1 MDTVGKLRE
10 KIRER
15 RAIQQLLLSEES
27 QHDGLDGIAAKS
39 DSRTHTSWVEEEQS
53 TVIQDI
59 SETIAEVTNEDMKGS
74 SKTNLED
81 LQAKRQKRQKDV
93 KKAFSDATEE
103 IGSQLE
109 KVRQR
114 LEAEENSDDIVEAH
128 KVVNKAGRA
137 EGSIQDEANITP
149 SQENIAAAS
158 VRERLRSR
166 LQQAREKGERKMKSD
181 SRTAST
187 FRHRLQ
193 NRRFSSPVL
202 EEDEREREEELIKA
216 ALDQKAER
224 RNKWSSIST
233 RAMQQAST
241 SNIPSVDEAYDFFT
255 RAWSPEPQPLP
266 KGHESHEV
274 KQEPSCSSAAPHLLP
289 SSQEN
294 ENDNCIVNIED
305 GTELLGGDYLISDED
320 WYTYERVKP
329 LYTSFHL
336 RMEFERQMLFYPETK
351 RVPVQE
357 KIGNSREPRYL
368 EEEGFYVG
376 KRPAVPERN
385 KNKLENRLI
394 RQKEKHWFGDDAQI
408 VALADPL
415 QTCISRPV
423 SFEDSDQVI
432 KTVFVKAEYPNTQ
445 LQRCSDRR
453 YQLDVD
459 VSSLTFH
466 HHPLFSK
473 EHVLA
478 SKLQELYEEYC
489 FQIENNKL
497 TQLTQRLKTL
507 RIAVAN
513 LGGFKSPGEESS
525 SAVDDRNLR
534 LQHYKE
540 ELRQT
545 CKARDRAEMNERNLL
560 RSIISLWKEIKR
572 LRELQGYINTAL
584 KLTIHREQTNKAEEE
599 EQWEREMHQE
609 LEEEKEDFELEY
621 QYLFEQYE
629 KELRKWKKW
638 HIAKKQAL
646 RRERKRQSILRQES
660 ESPQASPRQMPEDL
674 EQTESEDQKIL
685 EEEEPIKPVPPPE
698 FNEEESLKN
707 IRQKALQIRRQP
719 GEPKL
724 YLDLSLDTPITPHHQ
739 CPREERHRR
748 NDVSRRKLMIKLVF
762 NEKEVCTTVERPLS
776 QEFTVVWGQIFNLQI
791 SKWSGS
797 LRLELYESSSYSNF
811 HMANIYLAI
820 PELSQTSRTAKL
832 HKHQFSSEH
841 VVNYRHAGIGSGI
854 QFHYNNKETVSH
866 WLLTNGVVRCSV
878 SWGVGEDGEVL
889 APSSKKEPSI
899 LSTVKQTKASHYF
912 PDQGHLSDVEKLRE
926 WAQHSH
932 LDPNDPCNAGVFEAI
947 RKLDLQRSTD
957 GEKQG
962 SSYFRLESLMEEFEF
977 ASSKALE
984 DNPRFRLL
992 KLRAK
997 EVPEFR
1003 NYQMVPV
1010 NEKEISKAT
1019 LEQLWQMKKASESR
1033 KPRDEIEAHRVK
1045 SLNYLNKVREQVMK
1059 KFQAIQRQI
1068 TLEDIVSEDQ
1078 VPNIGSI
1085 GLKLFCLDKRT
1096 RPLHM
1101 KRKERKKVTVI
1112 QTSSNMDHESQV
1124 RPFVEVLFQKEI
1136 VRTYVSDGPQPT
1148 WNQELELSLR
1158 APNEDYSPSSLET
1171 IQDTIYFSLFDEVI
1185 VDMLEDETERDIVVH
1200 QRLERRWLGSLKIPF
1215 STLYFNNSKIDGTF
1229 HVLTPP
1235 VLLGYGHEPKPW
1247 LSSGVFTDINT
1258 NNTYLSVFITIEP
1271 ALQLPETFREKCES
1285 SEPGVLLQEAHT
1297 WQSGL
1302 QEQFPQRFLKTMAVD
1317 INGKWVFIPRYLRPL
1332 KPPQELLDL
1341 GSNDR
1346 EKCEVLARFVSLIPT
1361 VSDSVIFPGM
1371 CDIWNTCD
1379 QFLDMLTGDEEEHAI
1394 LLCNFF
1400 LYLNKRVF
1408 LLLGSGIPEGHTA
1421 YVLTVETDREILV
1434 WNATQGQH
1442 FSVRE
1447 SFSPLQRVG
1456 CLISPDNI
1464 WANIQKDD
1472 HPSRI
1477 SFEINQA
1484 RDWQPFFTRR
1494 FPNPGLSSVQP
1505 EVLVYTPTD
1514 PRFVRQLQEK
1524 IETYI
1529 KESIMRWRRKY
1540 RTSWNR
1546 HCIQMLQKILPKLE
1560 INFNKTASIDSSEE
1574 LKDILGSFK
1583 VCGFPLS
1590 MPYTEIENVVEA
1602 VFATGVHQIEDK
1614 DVEFALAV
1622 HIHPYPCTVL
1632 AVWVY
1637 LAVLKRR

>member
-1 MDTVGKLRE
+1 MDTVEKLRE

-15 RAIQQLLLSEES
+15 RAHQLLVSEES
-27 QHDGLDGIAAKS
+27 QYDGLDGIAAKS
-39 DSRTHTSWVEEEQS
+39 DNKTHTSWAEEEQS
-53 TVIQDI
+53 AVIQDI
-59 SETIAEVTNEDMKGS
+59 SERIVEVTNEHMKGS
-74 SKTNLED
+74 SKTTLED

-114 LEAEENSDDIVEAH
+114 IEAEENGGDSTEAQE
-128 KVVNKAGRA
+128 VVNKAERTK
-137 EGSIQDEANITP
+137 GSIQDEANIIP
-149 SQENIAAAS
+149 SQENVAAAS

-166 LQQAREKGERKMKSD
+166 LQQTREKGERKMKLD
-181 SRTAST
+181 TRTAST
-187 FRHRLQ
+187 FRHCLQ
-193 NRRFSSPVL
+193 KQRFSSSVL
-202 EEDEREREEELIKA
+202 EEDEREREEDLIKT
-216 ALDQKAER
+216 ALHQKTER
-224 RNKWSSIST
+224 QKQWSSISNQV
-233 RAMQQAST
+233 MQQAST
-241 SNIPSVDEAYDFFT
+241 PNIPSVDEAYDFFT
-255 RAWSPEPQPLP
+255 RVWSPELQTVPRSQEL
-266 KGHESHEV
+266 HEV
-274 KQEPSCSSAAPHLLP
+274 EQEPSSLSAAPHLLP
-289 SSQEN
+289 SGQEN

-305 GTELLGGDYLISDED
+305 STDLLGGDYLISDED
-320 WYTYERVKP
+320 WYTYECVKP
-329 LYTSFHL
+329 LYTSFRL
-336 RMEFERQMLFYPETK
+336 RMELERQMLFYPDTK
-351 RVPVQE
+351 SVPVQE
-357 KIGNSREPRYL
+357 KIGSNREPRYL

-376 KRPAVPERN
+376 KRPAVSEMN

-394 RQKEKHWFGDDAQI
+394 RQK
-408 VALADPL
+408 
-415 QTCISRPV
+415 
-423 SFEDSDQVI
+423 
-432 KTVFVKAEYPNTQ
+432 AEFPNAHS
-445 LQRCSDRR
+445 QRCSVQR

-459 VSSLTFH
+459 LSSLIFH

-497 TQLTQRLKTL
+497 NQLTQQLKTL

-513 LGGFKSPGEESS
+513 LSGSKSSSEESS

-545 CKARDRAEMNERNLL
+545 CKARDRAEMNERHLL

-584 KLTIHREQTNKAEEE
+584 KLTIHREQTNKTEEE
-599 EQWEREMHQE
+599 EQWEREIHQE
-609 LEEEKEDFELEY
+609 LEEEKEEFELEY
-621 QYLFEQYE
+621 QHLFEQYE

-646 RRERKRQSILRQES
+646 RREKKRQTILRQES
-660 ESPQASPRQMPEDL
+660 ESSQASPRQMPEDL
-674 EQTESEDQKIL
+674 EQTKSEDQKVL
-685 EEEEPIKPVPPPE
+685 EEEEPAKPVHPPE
-698 FNEEESLKN
+698 FNEEETLKN
-707 IRQKALQIRRQP
+707 IRQKALQTRRQP

-739 CPREERHRR
+739 CTREEQHRR

-762 NEKEVCTTVERPLS
+762 NEKEVCTTAERPLS

-811 HMANIYLAI
+811 HMANIYLPI

-832 HKHQFSSEH
+832 HKHEFSSEH
-841 VVNYRHAGIGSGI
+841 VVNYRHAGIGCGI
-854 QFHYNNKETVSH
+854 QFNYNNKETVSH
-866 WLLTNGVVRCSV
+866 WLLTNGVVCCSV

-889 APSSKKEPSI
+889 SPLSKKESSI

-912 PDQGHLSDVEKLRE
+912 PDEGHLLDVDKLRE
-926 WAQHSH
+926 WAEHSH

-947 RKLDLQRSTD
+947 RKLDLQRSTA

-962 SSYFRLESLMEEFEF
+962 SGYFRLDSLMEEFEF

-992 KLRAK
+992 MLRAK
-997 EVPEFR
+997 GVPEFR

-1010 NEKEISKAT
+1010 NEKEISRAT
-1019 LEQLWQMKKASESR
+1019 LEQLWQVKKASEYR

-1045 SLNYLNKVREQVMK
+1045 SLNYLNKVREQVLK
-1059 KFQAIQRQI
+1059 KFQTIQKQI
-1068 TLEDIVSEDQ
+1068 TLEDIVSEDK

-1101 KRKERKKVTVI
+1101 KRKERKKVTGQNISSGDAKIMVTVRHAMNVPVRADFYGIRQSPKRYSSVGVI
-1112 QTSSNMDHESQV
+1112 QTGSDMDHESQV
-1124 RPFVEVLFQKEI
+1124 RPFVEVLFQKET

-1171 IQDTIYFSLFDEVI
+1171 IEDTIYFSLFDEVV
-1185 VDMLEDETERDIVVH
+1185 VDMLEDETERDTVVH

-1215 STLYFNNSKIDGTF
+1215 STLYFNNSKIDGSF

-1247 LSSGVFTDINT
+1247 LSSGVFADINT
-1258 NNTYLSVFITIEP
+1258 NNTYLSIFITIEP
-1271 ALQLPETFREKCES
+1271 ALQLPETFRENCES
-1285 SEPGVLLQEAHT
+1285 SEPAVLLQEAHT
-1297 WQSGL
+1297 WQLGL
-1302 QEQFPQRFLKTMAVD
+1302 QKQFPQRFLKTMAVD

-1341 GSNDR
+1341 GTSDR
-1346 EKCEVLARFVSLIPT
+1346 EKCEILARFVSLIPT
-1361 VSDSVIFPGM
+1361 VSDNVIFPGM

-1379 QFLDMLTGDEEEHAI
+1379 QFIDMLTGDEEEHAI

-1421 YVLTVETDREILV
+1421 YVLTLESDREIWV

-1464 WANIQKDD
+1464 WANVQKDD

-1477 SFEINQA
+1477 SFEISQA
-1484 RDWQPFFTRR
+1484 RYWQPFFTHR
-1494 FPNPGLSSVQP
+1494 FPNLGLNSVQP

-1514 PRFVRQLQEK
+1514 PRFVRQLQVK
-1524 IETYI
+1524 IETCI

-1560 INFNKTASIDSSEE
+1560 LNFNKTASIDSLEE

-1590 MPYTEIENVVEA
+1590 MPYTDIENVVEA
-1602 VFATGVHQIEDK
+1602 VFATGIHQIEDK